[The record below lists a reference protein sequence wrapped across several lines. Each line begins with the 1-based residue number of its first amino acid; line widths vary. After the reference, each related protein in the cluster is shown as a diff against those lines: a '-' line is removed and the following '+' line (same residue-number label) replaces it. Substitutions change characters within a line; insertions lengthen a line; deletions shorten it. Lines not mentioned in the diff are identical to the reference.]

1 MKLSRA
7 YIYLHIAVL
16 LFGFTGIL
24 GRLIELP
31 SASMVWYRMAITL
44 VSLLFFPKII
54 QKIKAIPR
62 RDVLKILGVGVLV
75 ALHWVTFFGAIKLSN
90 VSITLSC
97 MASAAFFTSLVEPL
111 ILKRPYRAYES
122 ILGAFVILGFVFIF
136 SFTGEE
142 MYLGIAVAILSAF
155 LAAVFGTFNKGLV
168 ARHDVFA
175 ITAIEFI
182 AGVAILTIGLGV
194 YLQFEP
200 DLMIIP
206 TQMDWVWLIVLALA
220 CTTLA
225 FTLTMFSL
233 KDISAFSAALAI
245 NLEPVYAIIMA
256 YFFFRE
262 DKELNSGFYL
272 GALIIVGAVFLNPFI
287 EGKLGRKTEVRKEM
301 GERIEE
307 IGKEE

>member
-1 MKLSRA
+1 MKVSPA
-7 YIYLHIAVL
+7 YLYLHIAVI

-44 VSLLFFPKII
+44 LSLMFFPKIF
-54 QKIKAIPR
+54 QKIKSIPR
-62 RDVLKILGVGVLV
+62 KVAVRILGVGFLV

-122 ILGAFVILGFVFIF
+122 ILGAVVIVGFVFIF
-136 SFTGEE
+136 SFTESS
-142 MYLGIAVAILSAF
+142 MNLGIAMAIFSAL
-155 LAAVFGTFNKGLV
+155 LAAIFGTLNKGLV
-168 ARHDVFA
+168 AKYDVFA
-175 ITAIEFI
+175 ITALEFI
-182 AGVAILTIGLGV
+182 AGVAILTIGLAI
-194 YLQFEP
+194 YLQIEP

-206 TQMDWVWLIVLALA
+206 APMDWLWLGILALL

-233 KDISAFSAALAI
+233 KEISAFSAALAI

-256 YFFFRE
+256 YFIFRE
-262 DKELNSGFYL
+262 DKDLNGGFYI

-287 EGKLGRKTEVRKEM
+287 DGRWKK
-301 GERIEE
+301 
-307 IGKEE
+307 KPQN

>member
-7 YIYLHIAVL
+7 YLYLHIAVI

-31 SASMVWYRMAITL
+31 SASMVWYRMVITL
-44 VSLLFFPKII
+44 LSLLFFPKII
-54 QKIKAIPR
+54 QKIRSVPRKVAIR
-62 RDVLKILGVGVLV
+62 VLGVGCLV

-111 ILKRPYRAYES
+111 ILKRPYRVYES
-122 ILGAFVILGFVFIF
+122 ALGVLVLLGFVFIF
-136 SFTGEE
+136 SFTGKE
-142 MYLGIAVAILSAF
+142 MNLGIGMAIFSAL
-155 LAAVFGTFNKGLV
+155 LAAIFGTINKGLV
-168 ARHDVFA
+168 AKYDVFA
-175 ITAIEFI
+175 ITALEFI
-182 AGVAILTIGLGV
+182 AGVAILTIGLGI

-206 TQMDWVWLIVLALA
+206 SAMDWVWLIVLALL

-225 FTLTMFSL
+225 FTLTLFSL
-233 KDISAFSAALAI
+233 RDISAFSAALAI

-262 DKELNSGFYL
+262 DKELNNGFYL
-272 GALIIVGAVFLNPFI
+272 GALIIVGAVFLNPFV
-287 EGKLGRKTEVRKEM
+287 EGRGRRRREAGSGTRD
-301 GERIEE
+301 
-307 IGKEE
+307 

>member
-1 MKLSRA
+1 MRLSKA
-7 YIYLHIAVL
+7 YVYLHIAVL

-44 VSLLFFPKII
+44 LSLLFFPKIFR
-54 QKIKAIPR
+54 KIKTIPR
-62 RDVLKILGVGVLV
+62 KDVLRILGIGVLV
-75 ALHWVTFFGAIKLSN
+75 AIHWVTFFGAIKLSN

-111 ILKRPYRAYES
+111 ILRRPYRAYES
-122 ILGAFVILGFVFIF
+122 MLGGLVILGFIFIF
-136 SFTGEE
+136 SFTDRD
-142 MYLGIAVAILSAF
+142 MNLGIAVAILSAL
-155 LAAVFGTFNKGLV
+155 LAAVFGTLNKGMV
-168 ARHDVFA
+168 ARYDVFA

-182 AGVAILTIGLGV
+182 AGVVILTIGLGI

-206 TQMDWVWLIVLALA
+206 TPMDWLWLLVLALA

-272 GALIIVGAVFLNPFI
+272 GALIIVGAVFINPFV
-287 EGKLGRKTEVRKEM
+287 EGRLGKKRE
-301 GERIEE
+301 
-307 IGKEE
+307 

>member
-1 MKLSRA
+1 MKISRA
-7 YIYLHIAVL
+7 YVYLHIAVL

-44 VSLLFFPKII
+44 LSLFLFPKIF
-54 QKIKAIPR
+54 QKIKTIPR
-62 RDVLKILGVGVLV
+62 KDVIRILGVGVLV
-75 ALHWVTFFGAIKLSN
+75 AIHWVTFFGAIKLSN

-97 MASAAFFTSLVEPL
+97 MASAAFFTSLIEPL

-122 ILGAFVILGFVFIF
+122 ILGGLVILGFVFIF
-136 SFTGEE
+136 SFTGKE
-142 MYLGIAVAILSAF
+142 MYLGIAVAILSAL
-155 LAAVFGTFNKGLV
+155 LAAIFGTFNKGLV
-168 ARHDVFA
+168 AKYDVFA

-182 AGVAILTIGLGV
+182 AGVAILTIGLGI
-194 YLQFEP
+194 YLQFVP

-206 TQMDWVWLIVLALA
+206 TPMDWVWLLILALA

-262 DKELNSGFYL
+262 DKELNNGFYL
-272 GALIIVGAVFLNPFI
+272 GALIIVGAVFINPFV
-287 EGKLGRKTEVRKEM
+287 EGRLGRRRIRKLEKLGNRKE
-301 GERIEE
+301 
-307 IGKEE
+307 

>member
-1 MKLSRA
+1 MKRSHA
-7 YIYLHIAVL
+7 YLYLHTAVI

-44 VSLLFFPKII
+44 LSLLFFPKIFE
-54 QKIKAIPR
+54 KIKEVPR
-62 RDVLKILGVGVLV
+62 AAAMRILGVGVLV

-111 ILKRPYRAYES
+111 ILKRPYRAVES
-122 ILGAFVILGFVFIF
+122 LLGALVIVGFIF
-136 SFTGEE
+136 IFRFTVEE
-142 MYLGIAVAILSAF
+142 MYLGIGMAIFSAF
-155 LAAVFGTFNKGLV
+155 LAAVFGTLNKGLV
-168 ARHDVFA
+168 AKYDVFA
-175 ITAIEFI
+175 ITALEFI
-182 AGVAILTIGLGV
+182 AGVAVLTIGLAI
-194 YLQFEP
+194 YLQIEP
-200 DLMIIP
+200 TLAIIP
-206 TQMDWVWLIVLALA
+206 STMDWVWLLVLALL

-233 KDISAFSAALAI
+233 KELSAFSTALAI

-262 DKELNSGFYL
+262 NKELNGGFYI
-272 GALIIVGAVFLNPFI
+272 GAIIIVGTVFLNPII
-287 EGKLGRKTEVRKEM
+287 EGKLKK
-301 GERIEE
+301 
-307 IGKEE
+307 